1 MTTYSTNTTLPSKG
15 AQAEKITQTV
25 QAQSKTIEFR
35 IMAVVLAALTLWGSA
50 IAVFGYPA
58 LIIVALTLV
67 PIVFFCLLM
76 ITVGK

>member
-1 MTTYSTNTTLPSKG
+1 MTTYSTNTVLPSKT
-15 AQAEKITQTV
+15 AQAEKIV
-25 QAQSKTIEFR
+25 ESVKAQSKTIEFR
-35 IMAVVLAALTLWGSA
+35 IMAVVLTALMIWGIA

-58 LIIVALTLV
+58 LIIVALALV